1 MMVKVLS
8 TSPSND
14 THLSQLHVE
23 ANFGNQPLES
33 RGNIEVYGEML
44 LRLDQV
50 FDLHKACVFAMQYAL
65 IQSSYALG
73 YGYEP
78 KTM

>member
-44 LRLDQV
+44 LRLD
-50 FDLHKACVFAMQYAL
+50 
-65 IQSSYALG
+65 
-73 YGYEP
+73 
-78 KTM
+78 